1 MFGMFSID
9 ASEGMREQKTANDT
23 RRVAIAKA
31 FEDFRRDNPYATA
44 LDLQNFTD
52 SLVGADFFL
61 RPGNATG
68 AALERIAAENKKNR
82 LIRDRKQ
89 QLEAIEEETG
99 FVNSVEEFF
108 RNQFKN
114 TGDVKSALTETQNM
128 FGSSLPGDPARDAQI
143 KKTLDGLSRRAE
155 DS

>member
-52 SLVGADFFL
+52 SLVGADFFYGL
-61 RPGNATG
+61 
-68 AALERIAAENKKNR
+68 
-82 LIRDRKQ
+82 
-89 QLEAIEEETG
+89 
-99 FVNSVEEFF
+99 
-108 RNQFKN
+108 
-114 TGDVKSALTETQNM
+114 ETQ
-128 FGSSLPGDPARDAQI
+128 LARHWSVLRQ
-143 KKTLDGLSRRAE
+143 KTKRTV
-155 DS
+155 